1 MDSFDAYGYRKVNKV
16 VARRMYN
23 EGVQIYL
30 LPCQVNAYIMFDPL
44 YKYVW
49 IQTATISKDSG
60 VTFDTA
66 VNTFEYF
73 NCNSELGRYAH
84 YYIKTEQG
92 GKDNE
97 VEAKGKRS

>member
-1 MDSFDAYGYRKVNKV
+1 MVNFDTHGYRKVNKV
-16 VARRMYN
+16 VARRLYN
-23 EGVQIYL
+23 EGVQVHL
-30 LPCQVNAYIMFDPL
+30 LPCKVNAHIVFDPL

-49 IQTATISKDSG
+49 IQPSILSTDSG

-84 YYIKTEQG
+84 YYIKTE
-92 GKDNE
+92 
-97 VEAKGKRS
+97 